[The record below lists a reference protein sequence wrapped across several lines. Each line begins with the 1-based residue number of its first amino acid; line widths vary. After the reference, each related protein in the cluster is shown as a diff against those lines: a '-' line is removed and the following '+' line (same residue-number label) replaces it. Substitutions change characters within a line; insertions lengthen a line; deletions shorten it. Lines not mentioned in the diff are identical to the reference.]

1 MLRHMFHACGRRFS
15 RPESDDTDDLG
26 HGHGHGHGGG
36 RGRHGHGGGRGGF
49 GGPGGWG
56 GGRER
61 GERRVFDQ
69 GDLRLVLLWLIE
81 EKPHSGYDLIK
92 SIEDLVGGA
101 YSPSPGVI
109 YPTLTMLEEQGHI
122 RVASTEG
129 NKKLYAVTEDGADAL
144 KANAVTVAAIRDRI
158 AHARARHG
166 GERAPQI
173 VRAVENFKLALRLR
187 LSRGDLTPE
196 QTDAIAAAIDAAA
209 LAVERS

>member
-1 MLRHMFHACGRRFS
+1 MFRHLFHACGRRFA
-15 RPESDDTDDLG
+15 RPDCEDEGG
-26 HGHGHGHGGG
+26 HG
-36 RGRHGHGGGRGGF
+36 RGRHGHRGGHR
-49 GGPGGWG
+49 GGHNAGWGGGWG

-101 YSPSPGVI
+101 YSPSPGVV

-122 RVASTEG
+122 RVASSEG
-129 NKKLYAVTEDGADAL
+129 TKKLYGITAEGADAL
-144 KANAVTVAAIRDRI
+144 KAAAATIAAIRERI

-166 GERAPQI
+166 GEPAPQI

-196 QTDAIAAAIDAAA
+196 QTQAIAEAIDAAA

>member
-15 RPESDDTDDLG
+15 RPDFEDEGDQGPG
-26 HGHGHGHGGG
+26 HGHGFGRGGHGHG
-36 RGRHGHGGGRGGF
+36 RGGRGG
-49 GGPGGWG
+49 GLGGWG

-69 GDLRLVLLWLIE
+69 GDLRLVLLGLIE

-109 YPTLTMLEEQGHI
+109 YPTLTLLEEQGHI
-122 RVASTEG
+122 RVASSEG
-129 NKKLYAVTEDGADAL
+129 NKKLYAITEEGAEAL
-144 KANAVTVAAIRDRI
+144 KASATTVAAIRERI

-166 GERAPQI
+166 GERSPQI
-173 VRAVENFKLALRLR
+173 VRAIENFKLALRLR

-196 QTDAIAAAIDAAA
+196 RTQAIAAAIDAAA

>member
-15 RPESDDTDDLG
+15 RPDFEDEGG
-26 HGHGHGHGGG
+26 HGHGHG
-36 RGRHGHGGGRGGF
+36 RGGHGRGGRGGF
-49 GGPGGWG
+49 GGW

-101 YSPSPGVI
+101 YSPSPGVV
-109 YPTLTMLEEQGHI
+109 YPTLTLLEEQGHI
-122 RVASTEG
+122 RVASSEG
-129 NKKLYAVTEDGADAL
+129 NKKLYAITEEGSEAL
-144 KANAVTVAAIRDRI
+144 KASATTVAAIRERI

-166 GERAPQI
+166 GERSPQI
-173 VRAVENFKLALRLR
+173 VRAIENFKLALRLR

-196 QTDAIAAAIDAAA
+196 QTQAVAAAIDAAA